1 MTATKQEWEYL
12 ANVDDLPDGAMRA
25 VTRSDGAEVSLF
37 NFEGA
42 IGAVS
47 NICTHAAFLIS
58 DGTLRP
64 DGTLE
69 CAWHG
74 ARFDCRTGQV
84 CRGPADEALPVF
96 PVRIESDRV
105 LVGPRDQ

>member
-1 MTATKQEWEYL
+1 MTARGYEHL
-12 ANVDDLPDGAMRA
+12 ANASDLPEGVLRA
-25 VTRSDGAEVSLF
+25 VTRSDGAEVCLF
-37 NFEGA
+37 NFQGH

-47 NICTHAAFLIS
+47 NVCTHAAFLIS
-58 DGTLRP
+58 DGALRP

-96 PVRIESDRV
+96 EVQIESDRV
-105 LVGPRDQ
+105 LVGPRVQ